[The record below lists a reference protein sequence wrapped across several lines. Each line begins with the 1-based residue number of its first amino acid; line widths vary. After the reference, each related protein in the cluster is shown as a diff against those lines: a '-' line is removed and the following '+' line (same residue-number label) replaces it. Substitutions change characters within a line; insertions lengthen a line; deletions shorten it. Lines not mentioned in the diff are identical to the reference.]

1 MPNDSNTQNV
11 SKFLVRMQALYNV
24 KDFFYF
30 YMGQKVFLSRQG
42 FSWLDDEKNWKS
54 ISTGLL
60 TLYGCY
66 TIFPESS
73 YQFNYN
79 TKYFPNSPIYFL
91 PYSFFTYG
99 LIFTENSNYSKLA
112 NNEMTKLFSNG
123 TIVLSYINESVEPE
137 AYSSPSPVGILQE
150 NPDTGEFVYYPPQTS
165 TDNSFLWFT
174 NPGFEYAKIE
184 YGNVFDQLI
193 IFPYLGQNMDV
204 ISYRFETLSTLR
216 YFLPFERFGPI
227 SGNFKF
233 FLVTLLRASMK
244 QEATPIINF
253 AGDIVG
259 ITNIFAALNP
269 IAGNSNLSP
278 YPLMENIPGIKI
290 YRSQLLNGTI
300 HLGIVTPATR
310 SFYYHYV
317 SQYQNTSENCE
328 LRNEWFAELTKAPN
342 VIHTRA
348 PNGRWY
354 RNYPIET
361 TFDGTPCIRYN
372 VGNESYISWDERE
385 SGFNDNWDFT
395 YVPAKSTSPRH
406 VFFRQ
411 FSDIITPSLTLPNCL
426 EQARFATYN
435 DSNPDYTRMGCANA
449 PSLYLKQYYGA
460 NSFTNYHSLVLR
472 DTGGIYETLN
482 KYDETPTN
490 TSAFQKYISDQ
501 QVQLDVSGL
510 KDKIT
515 TAYDIDTDP
524 MQNGM
529 RFFKQGIDMKK
540 YYRFEHFPKQLLT
553 LEIDPL
559 LFTLQDGLFT
569 YAQRFSF
576 PQSFPNFR
584 YASMYMINFNYAKY
598 KQNPEFFIEAY
609 DNTCLVMYSDLTRK
623 VRSEM
628 IPLLVINHKYITQS
642 YGEIFSSKDFGIYFR
657 TNNPNLD
664 ISSIPN
670 KVYFYL
676 S

>member
-1 MPNDSNTQNV
+1 
-11 SKFLVRMQALYNV
+11 
-24 KDFFYF
+24 
-30 YMGQKVFLSRQG
+30 MGQKVFLSRQG
-42 FSWLDDEKNWKS
+42 FSWLDDASNWKS
-54 ISTGLL
+54 IASGFL

-79 TKYFPNSPIYFL
+79 TSYFPNSPIYFL

-137 AYSSPSPVGILQE
+137 PYSSPSPIGIYQE
-150 NPDTGEFVYYPPQTS
+150 TLGGPIIYYPPQTS
-165 TDNSFLWFT
+165 TDNGFLWFE
-174 NPGFEYAKIE
+174 NPGFLYATID
-184 YGNVFDQLI
+184 YPNVYDQLI
-193 IFPYLGQNMDV
+193 IFPYLGQNMGV
-204 ISYRFETLSTLR
+204 ISHRFETEHTIR
-216 YFLPFERFGPI
+216 YWLPFERFGPI
-227 SGNFKF
+227 TGNFKF
-233 FLVTLLRASMK
+233 FLLSFVRATMT
-244 QEATPIINF
+244 QEAKPIINF

-269 IAGNSNLSP
+269 IAGNSNLSS
-278 YPLMENIPGIKI
+278 YPLMNNIPGIKI
-290 YRSQLLNGTI
+290 FRSQLPRGDFSVR
-300 HLGIVTPATR
+300 GPQPSAR

-328 LRNEWFAELTKAPN
+328 IINRWFAGLTNAPN
-342 VIHTRA
+342 VIHTRD
-348 PNGRWY
+348 PTGTWY
-354 RNYPIET
+354 RTFPTVAI
-361 TFDGTPCIRYN
+361 FDGKPCIRYI
-372 VGNESYISWDERE
+372 VGNESYICWDARRDD
-385 SGFNDNWDFT
+385 FRDNWDFT
-395 YVPAKSTSPRH
+395 YVPTKSTSPRH

-411 FSDIITPSLTLPNCL
+411 LSDIITPSLTLPNCL
-426 EQARFATYN
+426 ERAQFAT
-435 DSNPDYTRMGCANA
+435 DTNPDPELNRMGCANA

-460 NSFTNYHSLVLR
+460 NSFTNYDKIDLF
-472 DTGGIYETLN
+472 DDGGNFETIN
-482 KYDETPTN
+482 KYDETIIN
-490 TSAFQKYISDQ
+490 RSAYRKYVTDM
-501 QVQLDVSGL
+501 QVQLDVSALGA
-510 KDKIT
+510 KKT
-515 TAYDIDTDP
+515 VAYDIDTDP

-540 YYRFEHFPKQLLT
+540 YYRFEHFPKQILT
-553 LEIDPL
+553 LNISPE
-559 LFTLQDGLFT
+559 LFTLQDGLYT
-569 YAQRFSF
+569 YARRFSF

-584 YASMYMINFNYAKY
+584 FASMYMINFNYAKY

-664 ISSIPN
+664 IQSIPN